1 MALLVEARGKS
12 IFTVHFPRDGS
23 LVLVEVPDSSF
34 SADLFRRNGPCAKRV
49 GLESNSK
56 PTGSVDRPSYTFI
69 GHDDDLTS
77 KRIKDAN
84 ARKKIRSHVMRDV
97 RRRERLAGTKRV
109 SRRESR
115 AGQSDASPTTFEDQD
130 SGEQTLVLRAAS
142 QASLSSY
149 TVETE
154 DDNARS
160 RHRRGRPIK
169 WSAGH
174 DVPDHYSPNPKSLP
188 TSWFSDPFSVLP
200 GASEFP
206 VTVESLVFY
215 CRFYLFIDCCCDFL
229 RASHALIAFFL

>member
-1 MALLVEARGKS
+1 MALHVEARGKS
-12 IFTVHFPRDGS
+12 IYTISFPRDGAR
-23 LVLVEVPDSSF
+23 VRFPDSFLST
-34 SADLFRRNGPCAKRV
+34 ALFRRNGPCAKRV

-109 SRRESR
+109 SRRESH
-115 AGQSDASPTTFEDQD
+115 AGESDAVPTTFEDQD

-142 QASLSSY
+142 QSSASSY
-149 TVETE
+149 TLETE
-154 DDNARS
+154 DDNAKT

-169 WSAGH
+169 WRAGY
-174 DVPDHYSPNPKSLP
+174 DVRYHYSPNPKSLP

-200 GASEFP
+200 GASESP
-206 VTVESLVFY
+206 LTVETLVFY
-215 CRFYLFIDCCCDFL
+215 CKFYIFTAAVPSCEP
-229 RASHALIAFFL
+229 AMH

>member
-1 MALLVEARGKS
+1 
-12 IFTVHFPRDGS
+12 
-23 LVLVEVPDSSF
+23 VEVHDSFF
-34 SADLFRRNGPCAKRV
+34 SAALFRRNGPCAKRV
-49 GLESNSK
+49 GLESNLK

-97 RRRERLAGTKRV
+97 RRRERIAGTKRV
-109 SRRESR
+109 SRRESH
-115 AGQSDASPTTFEDQD
+115 AGQSDATPTTLEDQD

-142 QASLSSY
+142 QSSVSSY

-154 DDNARS
+154 DGNGRS
-160 RHRRGRPIK
+160 RHRRGRPTK

-174 DVPDHYSPNPKSLP
+174 DFPYHYSPNPKSLP
-188 TSWFSDPFSVLP
+188 PSWFSDPFSVLP

-206 VTVESLVFY
+206 VMVETLIFY
-215 CRFYLFIDCCCDFL
+215 CKFIYLIDCCCDFL